1 MLGVAI
7 FGVFFLRGMIQSA
20 QNAEM
25 SAFASNSDSVR
36 RMAEQ
41 SQGDENDEDNEG
53 GEFANS
59 LRGRFHASGR
69 SLRDEL
75 TELVRDDPDA
85 AANVLQNWITE
96 AA

>member
-1 MLGVAI
+1 MATVA
-7 FGVFFLRGMIQSA
+7 A
-20 QNAEM
+20 K
-25 SAFASNSDSVR
+25 SDTAR
-36 RMAEQ
+36 RMAEINE
-41 SQGDENDEDNEG
+41 GDEDDEDHESVAFG
-53 GEFANS
+53 NS
-59 LRGRFHASGR
+59 LRGRSSSKGR